1 MRCNNLLARIANL
14 AFDVQL
20 LAEDLCSRFDGK
32 FLLLGTGQNALTDT
46 PNLQKLMAR
55 FRVPIQLTNT
65 DIQTV
70 IRKTILD
77 KKPTAIAP
85 LNTNWMHH
93 QVKFPQSGRHC
104 LWLSN

>member
-1 MRCNNLLARIANL
+1 
-14 AFDVQL
+14 
-20 LAEDLCSRFDGK
+20 
-32 FLLLGTGQNALTDT
+32 
-46 PNLQKLMAR
+46 MAR

-85 LNTNWMHH
+85 LNTKLDASSGEISRNLEGTVFGYITEDKNTLVADYPLLPSTRKFWYKVL
-93 QVKFPQSGRHC
+93 QVVDVAGTSGQLRNQ
-104 LWLSN
+104 LRIN